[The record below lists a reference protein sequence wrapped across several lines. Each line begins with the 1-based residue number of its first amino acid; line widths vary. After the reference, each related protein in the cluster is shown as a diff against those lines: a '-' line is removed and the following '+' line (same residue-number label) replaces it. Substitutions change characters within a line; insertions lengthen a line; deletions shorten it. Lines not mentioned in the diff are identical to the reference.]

1 MSNIQLTEV
10 TAATERIKLR
20 LQRTA
25 EDIVAIGQDLILIK
39 NQLPHGQFDLWI
51 EQNFEMKKRTAQ
63 NFMNVASRFGSN
75 TQQLRISSRVLY
87 ELAASSTPD
96 EVVQQVTEKAQA
108 GESVSVAEVK
118 ALKQQVKE
126 EQQAKQQAIQELE
139 QFTNTAKQNEQAQ
152 AQAQAK
158 INQLLAA
165 QEKLNNHIEMLQN
178 RPPDVVEKE
187 VIKEII
193 PDGYKSVQD
202 AINDL
207 QEQRKDLNL
216 QVLEHRQTL
225 FTLKQQSNDEGKAL
239 SLRREL
245 RIMCSQLDK
254 TFAQI
259 AERQTLVLSDPFIQ
273 TDADCQDMLKQA
285 HETLL
290 HWAKVIDNAGNSIN
304 ITPSNQVYKILPIGV
319 GS

>member
-1 MSNIQLTEV
+1 MSDLQLIEV

-25 EDIVAIGQDLILIK
+25 EDIIAIGQDLILIK
-39 NQLPHGQFDLWI
+39 NQLPHGQFLPWV
-51 EQNFEMKKRTAQ
+51 EQHFEMTRRTAT
-63 NFMNVASRFGSN
+63 NFMSVAERFGAN
-75 TQQLRISSRVLY
+75 GKLFPISSTVLC
-87 ELAASSTPD
+87 ELASPSTPD
-96 EVVQQVTEKAQA
+96 EVVQQITEKAQA

-118 ALKQQVKE
+118 ALKQQIKE

-152 AQAQAK
+152 AQAEAK

-225 FTLKQQSNDEGKAL
+225 ITLKQQSNDEGKAL

-245 RIMCSQLDK
+245 RIMCSHLDK

-273 TDADCQDMLKQA
+273 SDPDCQDMLKQA

-290 HWAKVIDNAGNSIN
+290 HWADVVDKAGRSIN
-304 ITPSNQVYKILPIGV
+304 ITPSNQVYQIMPV
-319 GS
+319 TVNV

>member
-20 LQRTA
+20 LRRTA

-39 NQLPHGQFDLWI
+39 NQLPHGQFMPWI
-51 EQNFEMKKRTAQ
+51 QQHFERKQQTANNFIS
-63 NFMNVASRFGSN
+63 VASRFGSN
-75 TQQLRISSRVLY
+75 SQLLGISPTALY
-87 ELAASSTPD
+87 ELAAPSTPE
-96 EVVQQVTEKAQA
+96 EVINQVTEKAQA

-126 EQQAKQQAIQELE
+126 EQQAKQQAIQELQ
-139 QFTNTAKQNEQAQ
+139 QFTQTAKQNEQVQ

-165 QEKLNNHIEMLQN
+165 QEQLNKHIDMLQN

-193 PDGYKSVQD
+193 PDGYKSAQD

-225 FTLKQQSNDEGKAL
+225 MTLKQQSNDEGKAL

-245 RIMCSQLDK
+245 RIMCSHIDK

-273 TDADCQDMLKQA
+273 SDPDCQDMLKQA

-290 HWAKVIDNAGNSIN
+290 HWAKVIDNAGNSVN
-304 ITPSNQVYKILPIGV
+304 ITPSNQVYQILPIGV
-319 GS
+319 ST